1 MKSRRKKPNKGDA
14 QTHDGRPLTR
24 SVEEPDASRRI
35 MVEEVV
41 IVGGARTPFCEWLG
55 GKRGDGQRG
64 GLLADMTAEEL
75 GAVAIRGALE
85 KTGTDASSVDHV
97 VMGHAL
103 QTSDQAI
110 FGSRHAG
117 LKAGIP
123 PEVPMLTLNRLCGSG
138 AQSIIS
144 GAQMIMLGEAEVV
157 VSGGME
163 NLSQAPHVLRGMRDT
178 YGLGRPPR
186 QGDELTKDMEDYL
199 FTNLVDSTCD
209 SFMAQTSDELCK
221 RIGVT
226 REEADAFA
234 ALSHQRTE
242 KSVKDGVWAEEIVE
256 VETPNGMV
264 GASDDDHVVLG
275 TTVEALSGLR
285 THFGPDSLVTAGN
298 ASGVVDGAAAVVIKS
313 ASRAK
318 SDGNQPLARIVSWG
332 IVGLEPAIMAYGP
345 VPSSRKALEKAGMTV
360 DDIDLWE
367 INEAFAGQAV
377 ACIKDL
383 GIDVEKVNV
392 NGGAV
397 GLGHPLAATG
407 TRLVLTLALE
417 LKRRGGQY
425 GIATACIGGGQ
436 GIALII
442 ESI

>member
-1 MKSRRKKPNKGDA
+1 MTSED
-14 QTHDGRPLTR
+14 
-24 SVEEPDASRRI
+24 
-35 MVEEVV
+35 VV

-55 GKRGDGQRG
+55 GKRGDGERG
-64 GLLADMTAEEL
+64 GLLAAVTAEEL
-75 GAVAIRGALE
+75 GAIAIRGALE
-85 KTGTDASSVDHV
+85 KTGTPADAVEHV

-123 PEVPMLTLNRLCGSG
+123 QEVPMLTLNRLCGSG

-157 VSGGME
+157 VAGGME

-186 QGDELTKDMEDYL
+186 QGDELPKDMEDYL

-242 KSVKDGVWAEEIVE
+242 ATVANGIWAQEIVD
-256 VETPNGMV
+256 VETPEGIV
-264 GASDDDHVVLG
+264 TAADEDHFVPG
-275 TTVEALSGLR
+275 TTEESLSGLR

-298 ASGVVDGAAAVVIKS
+298 ASGVVDGAAAVVLKS
-313 ASRAK
+313 ASRAEA
-318 SDGNQPLARIVSWG
+318 DGDSPLARIVSWG
-332 IVGLEPAIMAYGP
+332 IVGLEPAIMAHGP
-345 VPSSRKALEKAGMTV
+345 VPASIQALGKAGLEV
-360 DDIDLWE
+360 SDIDRWE

-397 GLGHPLAATG
+397 GIGHPLAATG
-407 TRLVLTLALE
+407 TRLTLTLAHE
-417 LKRRGGQY
+417 LRRSGGRY

-436 GIALII
+436 GIAVII
-442 ESI
+442 EAL

>member
-1 MKSRRKKPNKGDA
+1 
-14 QTHDGRPLTR
+14 
-24 SVEEPDASRRI
+24 
-35 MVEEVV
+35 
-41 IVGGARTPFCEWLG
+41 
-55 GKRGDGQRG
+55 
-64 GLLADMTAEEL
+64 
-75 GAVAIRGALE
+75 
-85 KTGTDASSVDHV
+85 
-97 VMGHAL
+97 
-103 QTSDQAI
+103 
-110 FGSRHAG
+110 
-117 LKAGIP
+117 
-123 PEVPMLTLNRLCGSG
+123 
-138 AQSIIS
+138 
-144 GAQMIMLGEAEVV
+144 MIMLGEAEVV
-157 VSGGME
+157 VAGGME

-186 QGDELTKDMEDYL
+186 KGDELPKDMEDYL

-242 KSVKDGVWAEEIVE
+242 KSIDEGTWKQEIVE
-256 VETPNGMV
+256 VETPDGIV
-264 GASDDDHVVLG
+264 GAGDEDHFVRG
-275 TTVEALSGLR
+275 TTAESLSGLR

-313 ASRAK
+313 ASRAAA
-318 SDGNQPLARIVSWG
+318 DGDTPLARIVSWG

-345 VPSSRKALEKAGMTV
+345 VPSSRQALKKAGLTV
-360 DDIDLWE
+360 DDIDRWE

-377 ACIKDL
+377 ACMKDL

-397 GLGHPLAATG
+397 GIGHPLAATG
-407 TRLVLTLALE
+407 TRLVLTLAHE
-417 LKRRGGQY
+417 LKRSGGLY